1 MEVSGDETHYI
12 SADSEMVRQIGKHRI
27 GELIAMANVSI
38 NGIRDEHGD
47 EVADALAEL
56 GNEITTKVTDIIR
69 WCVSD
74 TPAIAGKATA
84 YLTSVVSANVAVA
97 IFSALDELKF
107 EMELEE
113 YQKSGGT
120 E

>member
-1 MEVSGDETHYI
+1 MEVSRGKTYYI
-12 SADSEMVRQIGKHRI
+12 RSDSEFVRSIGKHRI

-38 NGIRDEHGD
+38 DAIRDEHGD

-56 GNEITTKVTDIIR
+56 GNEITTKVNDTIHTLVDGTDVANRATIYLAS
-69 WCVSD
+69 V
-74 TPAIAGKATA
+74 IA
-84 YLTSVVSANVAVA
+84 ANTAVA
-97 IFSALDELKF
+97 IFNALDEARF
-107 EMELEE
+107 ERELEE

>member
-1 MEVSGDETHYI
+1 MSRGKTYYI
-12 SADSEMVRQIGKHRI
+12 RSDSEFVRSIGKHRI

-56 GNEITTKVTDIIR
+56 GNEITTKVNDTIR

-97 IFSALDELKF
+97 IFTALDELKF
-107 EMELEE
+107 ERELEE
-113 YQKSGGT
+113 YQKTGGT

>member
-1 MEVSGDETHYI
+1 MEVSGDETHYL

-113 YQKSGGT
+113 YQNGGA

>member
-1 MEVSGDETHYI
+1 MSGDETHYI

-47 EVADALAEL
+47 EVADALVEL
-56 GNEITTKVTDIIR
+56 GDEITTKVEDTIR
-69 WCVSD
+69 WCLSD

-113 YQKSGGT
+113 YQNGGA

>member
-1 MEVSGDETHYI
+1 MSDKHEPHYLA
-12 SADSEMVRQIGKHRI
+12 ADSEMVRQIGKHRI

-38 NGIRDEHGD
+38 NGIRHDHGE
-47 EVADALAEL
+47 EVADALVEL
-56 GNEITTKVTDIIR
+56 GNGITTKVDDIIR

-113 YQKSGGT
+113 YQNGGT

>member
-1 MEVSGDETHYI
+1 MSDKCEPHYLA
-12 SADSEMVRQIGKHRI
+12 ADSEMVERI
-27 GELIAMANVSI
+27 GERKIGDLIALAFVSLQ
-38 NGIRDEHGD
+38 GIKEERGE
-47 EVADALAEL
+47 EVADALVEL
-56 GNEITTKVTDIIR
+56 GNEITTKVNDTIR

-84 YLTSVVSANVAVA
+84 YLTSVVSANIAVE
-97 IFSALDELKF
+97 IFTALDEMRF

>member
-1 MEVSGDETHYI
+1 MSDDETNYI
-12 SADSEMVRQIGKHRI
+12 RADSEVVRQIGKHRI
-27 GELIAMANVSI
+27 GELIALANVSI
-38 NGIRDEHGD
+38 NGISEEHGD
-47 EVADALAEL
+47 EVADALVKL
-56 GNEITTKVTDIIR
+56 GDEITTKVEDTIR

-97 IFSALDELKF
+97 IFSALDEIRF
-107 EMELEE
+107 ERELEE

>member
-1 MEVSGDETHYI
+1 MEVSRGKTYYI
-12 SADSEMVRQIGKHRI
+12 RSDSEFVRSIGKHRI

-38 NGIRDEHGD
+38 DAIRDEHGD

-56 GNEITTKVTDIIR
+56 GNEITTKVNDTIR

-97 IFSALDELKF
+97 IFTALDELKF

>member
-1 MEVSGDETHYI
+1 MEVKPDTHYL
-12 SADSEMVRQIGKHRI
+12 SADSEFVRQIGKHRI

-56 GNEITTKVTDIIR
+56 GNEITTKVNDTIR

-84 YLTSVVSANVAVA
+84 YLASVVSANVAVA
-97 IFSALDELKF
+97 IFSALDEIRF
-107 EMELEE
+107 ERELED

>member
-1 MEVSGDETHYI
+1 MEVSRGKTYYI
-12 SADSEMVRQIGKHRI
+12 RSDSEFVRSIGKHRI

-56 GNEITTKVTDIIR
+56 GNEITTKVNDTIR